1 MKKIIALIA
10 CSLCCGIV
18 AAQGTYSLDQLK
30 QLAVENNYALRSA
43 RNAINQSKEVKSEAF
58 TKFFP
63 QLSAMG
69 LGFQNNKPM
78 IDIDFE
84 LPDAINAMIPQG
96 LIPANISLMKKG
108 LYGSISA
115 LQPVFMGGQII
126 NSNKLAQVGI
136 ETSELQ
142 LEASEDQV
150 ELTTEQYYWQMV
162 SLKSKLSTLNSVHDM
177 LDQLEKDVTN
187 MVRVGAVNRNDLL
200 QVQLRKGEIEST
212 TAEVE
217 NGLATVSQ
225 LLAQHCGI
233 VANASQRADSS
244 LPTDDGVVA
253 NASQRAN
260 PALPIDVAV
269 PDDFSVAT
277 VPALPIALRQ
287 DHQAALAATPQYRLL
302 EKNVESH
309 HLQHSLAV
317 GKNLPSV
324 GVGASYSYNDF
335 WGKNTNAMIFAT
347 VHVPIS
353 GWWGGSHNIK
363 KQNLALADAK
373 EQMQDNGEKLVI
385 RMNNAWAAVETSHKK
400 LQIAHDAI
408 AQAEE
413 NLRLNKDYYRVG
425 TTKMTDLLL
434 AQEQYQQ
441 ARDRYTDAYAALQT
455 KILEYRQAT
464 GQQ

>member
-126 NSNKLAQVGI
+126 NGNKLAQVGI
-136 ETSELQ
+136 EASELQ

-150 ELTTEQYYWQMV
+150 EMTTEQYYWQMV
-162 SLKSKLSTLNSVHDM
+162 SLKEKLRTLAAVHDM

-200 QVQLRKGEIEST
+200 QVQLRKGEVEST

-217 NGLATVSQ
+217 NGLATVAQ
-225 LLAQHCGI
+225 LLAQHCGKPGEPLD
-233 VANASQRADSS
+233 VTVPEALASGA
-244 LPTDDGVVA
+244 
-253 NASQRAN
+253 
-260 PALPIDVAV
+260 
-269 PDDFSVAT
+269 AT
-277 VPALPIALRQ
+277 VPALPIAIRQ

-309 HLQHSLAV
+309 NLQHALAV

-335 WGKNTNAMIFAT
+335 WGKNTDAMIFAT
-347 VHVPIS
+347 VSVPIS
-353 GWWGGSHNIK
+353 GWWGGSHAIK
-363 KQNLALADAK
+363 KQKLALEDAR
-373 EQMQDNGEKLVI
+373 EQQEDNGQKLVI
-385 RMNNAWAAVETSHKK
+385 RMNSAWAAVETSHKK
-400 LQIAHDAI
+400 LVIAHTAI

-425 TTKMTDLLL
+425 TTKMTDLLQ

-441 ARDRYTDAYAALQT
+441 ACDRYTDAYATLQT
-455 KILEYRQAT
+455 KILEYRKAT